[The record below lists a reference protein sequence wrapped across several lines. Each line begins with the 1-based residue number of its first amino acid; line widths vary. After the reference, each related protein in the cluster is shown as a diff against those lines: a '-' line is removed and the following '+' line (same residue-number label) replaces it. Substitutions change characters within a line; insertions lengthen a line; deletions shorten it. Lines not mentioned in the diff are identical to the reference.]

1 MWVQSLGWE
10 NLLEKEMAAYSSVLV
25 WEIQWIEE
33 PSGLQSMGWQ
43 RVGHNLATKQQQSY
57 FGLQIPLGISLLST
71 EGCIHECRY
80 IRFIEFKEE
89 SSGPPEAY
97 LKPFWGS

>member
-1 MWVQSLGWE
+1 
-10 NLLEKEMAAYSSVLV
+10 MAAYSSVLV
-25 WEIQWIEE
+25 WEIQWTEE

-43 RVGHNLATKQQQSY
+43 RVGHSLAIKQQQSY
-57 FGLQIPLGISLLST
+57 FVLQIPLGISLLST

-80 IRFIEFKEE
+80 IHFTEFKEE